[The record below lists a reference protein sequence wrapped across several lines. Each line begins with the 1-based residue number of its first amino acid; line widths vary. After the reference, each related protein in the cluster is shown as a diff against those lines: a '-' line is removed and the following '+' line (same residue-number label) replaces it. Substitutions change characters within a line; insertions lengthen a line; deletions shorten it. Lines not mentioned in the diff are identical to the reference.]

1 MLTSRCKCAFVPA
14 VLLTAPAW
22 ASEGG
27 AAVSPFAGN
36 FGNALWTLVIFILV
50 VLLLGK
56 YAWGPI
62 LNALRRREE
71 FIRTSLSQAQKDRQ
85 SAEAKLEE
93 YAAQL
98 KSAKT
103 DAEAVVEQARRD
115 AEIARLKIRE
125 EAQNEADALIERAK
139 SEIDLA
145 RTTAIKDV
153 YEVGAQLATN
163 AAAKIL
169 GREVDAREHERLI
182 AESIEELSARRN

>member
-1 MLTSRCKCAFVPA
+1 MLTRRCRCAFVPA

-50 VLLLGK
+50 VVLLGK
-56 YAWGPI
+56 FAWGPI
-62 LNALRRREE
+62 LNALRKREE
-71 FIRTSLSQAQKDRQ
+71 FIRTSLSQAQKDRKD
-85 SAEAKLEE
+85 AEARLEE

-98 KSAKT
+98 KRAKA

-115 AEIARLKIRE
+115 AEIARLKIKE

-145 RTTAIKDV
+145 RTTAVKEV
-153 YEVGAQLATN
+153 YEVGAQLATS